1 MLTPRPR
8 PSMQRFEELRRL
20 YEREMEPP
28 AAKAM
33 ALADA
38 QYEAEERASLVEPA
52 PADFIGVGSI

>member
-1 MLTPRPR
+1 MTNRPR

-28 AAKAM
+28 AAKAR

-38 QYEAEERASLVEPA
+38 TYEAEERDAIQNEQ
-52 PADFIGVGSI
+52 